1 MTSTLIT
8 KTYTTTGQKESIIL
22 PAQALNNCL
31 ISVKAEDGSTYSL
44 ETKIAPDA
52 QRVKIP
58 AYKDLTGD
66 CVGRAPSDCV
76 EIGINISVISGTVY
90 LEISPK

>member
-1 MTSTLIT
+1 MTTTIT
-8 KTYTTTGQKESIIL
+8 KTYTTIGQKDSIIL
-22 PAQALNNCL
+22 PAQAFNNCL
-31 ISVKAEDGSTYSL
+31 LSVKADDASTYSL

-58 AYKDLTGD
+58 AYKDLAGD

-76 EIGINISVISGTVY
+76 EIGINISAITGTVY